1 MCMKKILFLSLFF
14 LPAVKIAAQECRP
27 AESLPARYTQEE
39 KLYALSLLWSELKY
53 NFVHVDRIGFDMDS
67 LYRSYIPP
75 VLRTENDV
83 EYFDLMKRF
92 VAHFDDGHT
101 DIGDTSYRD
110 SDVYDY
116 LPVLFEEQNGRIY
129 ISRLWESSG
138 LDSLAL
144 GAELIRIE
152 GKPTQEY
159 AAEHYFPYIAHG
171 SARKKLSIAVSG
183 MGMGMG
189 QPGSMFCGRLKFR
202 DGREADVRIARN
214 FVANDR
220 QGGNGRMWWWQ
231 GFRKRRSDR
240 VTLEWLDGGI
250 AWMDF
255 RSFSMNS
262 IPKIDTMMQQIRERA
277 AGLIVDLRF
286 CPRGSSPVVDHL
298 LQYLVRSEY
307 YLAGHCQTRISSG
320 YRRAQG
326 NWSREHEDFLLDRAL
341 ETHPADT
348 VWVDRDKALSCPVI
362 ILIDKFTASAAET
375 FLVQLYEI
383 PGRPRLL
390 GRQTEGSTGAP
401 LVVDLPHDA
410 WARICTVRH
419 LFPVS
424 HEKFDGMGIMPD
436 EIIEPT
442 LDDFIGGY
450 DRVLERAVELLRDHA
465 NASGPHDGC
474 SKQD

>member
-1 MCMKKILFLSLFF
+1 MCMKKILFLYLFF
-14 LPAVKIAAQECRP
+14 LPAAKIAAQECRP
-27 AESLPARYTQEE
+27 AESLPALYTQEE
-39 KLYALSLLWSELKY
+39 KIYALSLLWSELKY

-75 VLRTENDV
+75 VLSSRNDV
-83 EYFDLMKRF
+83 EFFELLKRLI
-92 VAHFDDGHT
+92 ARFDDGHT
-101 DIGDTSYRD
+101 QLGDLTYKE

-116 LPVLFEEQNGRIY
+116 VPLILEEQNGRVY
-129 ISRLWESSG
+129 VSRLWESSG

-171 SARKKLSIAVSG
+171 SARTKLSIAASDY
-183 MGMGMG
+183 MGMG

-202 DGREADVRIARN
+202 DGGEADIRIVQN

-220 QGGNGRMWWWQ
+220 QGRNGRMWWWQ
-231 GFRKRRSDR
+231 GFRKRRSAP

-286 CPRGSSPVVDHL
+286 CSGGSSPVGDHL
-298 LQYLVRSEY
+298 LQYLGRSEY

-326 NWSREHEDFLLDRAL
+326 NWRPEHEDFFLDRAL
-341 ETHPADT
+341 ETYPADT
-348 VWVDRDKALSCPVI
+348 IRVDRDKVFPGPVV

-383 PGRPRLL
+383 TGRPMLL
-390 GRQTEGSTGAP
+390 GRPTEGSTGSP
-401 LVVDLPHDA
+401 LVVDLPHDV
-410 WARICTVRH
+410 WARICTLRH

-424 HEKFDGMGIMPD
+424 HEKFDGDGIAPD
-436 EIIEPT
+436 EIIEPVP
-442 LDDFIGGY
+442 DDFICGY

-465 NASGPHDGC
+465 NASGPHNGC
-474 SKQD
+474 PKQD